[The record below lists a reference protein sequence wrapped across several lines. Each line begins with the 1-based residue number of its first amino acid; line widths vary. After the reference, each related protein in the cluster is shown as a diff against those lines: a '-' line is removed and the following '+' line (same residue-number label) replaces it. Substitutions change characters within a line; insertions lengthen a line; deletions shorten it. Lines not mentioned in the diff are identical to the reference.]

1 MSTES
6 PEDGSAEAR
15 SPYVESPLIM
25 TTVRIVTPFIFTFGL
40 FVMFHGADSSGGGFQ
55 GGVIVATV
63 VFMLGIAFGVESVRV
78 WVGPKVLIALI
89 SLGVFAFL
97 IIGVGSVALG
107 GGFLEY
113 DVYDVPQST
122 KYGIEVVELAIGL
135 VVAGTATG
143 LFFIIASGLGTSVRD
158 TQ

>member
-1 MSTES
+1 MSTDPSEG
-6 PEDGSAEAR
+6 GSEGAR

-25 TTVRIVTPFIFTFGL
+25 TTVRVITPFIFTFGL

-55 GGVIVATV
+55 GGVIVGTV
-63 VFMLGIAFGVESVRV
+63 VFMLGIAFGVESVQV

-89 SLGVFAFL
+89 SLGVSAFL
-97 IIGVGSVALG
+97 LIGVGSVVLG

-113 DVYDVPQST
+113 DVYDFYQST
-122 KYGIEVVELAIGL
+122 KYGIELVELAIGL

-143 LFFIIASGLGTSVRD
+143 LFFIIASGLGNSAGE

>member
-1 MSTES
+1 MSTDMVENE
-6 PEDGSAEAR
+6 PVETR
-15 SPYVESPLIM
+15 SPYVESPIIM
-25 TTVRIVTPFIFTFGL
+25 TTVRIITPFIFTFGL

-55 GGVIVATV
+55 GGVIVGTV
-63 VFMLGIAFGVESVRV
+63 LFMLSIAFGIESVRI
-78 WVGPKVLIALI
+78 WVNPKVLIVLI

-97 IIGVGSVALG
+97 LVGVGSVVLG

-143 LFFIIASGLGTSVRD
+143 LFFIIASGLGDSVRD
-158 TQ
+158 RQ